1 MAIRLNPIPLLCAD
15 VKSGMQAMASDR
27 SREMRRLASECLA
40 SARQA
45 PDPLVRISRLDMAQR
60 WIDLAE
66 LSEHD
71 PWNDALRQ
79 RVIQAAIGRKL
90 RDLYKT
96 SPDVPHHML
105 AILVQLN
112 ADQPASLEDAR
123 SPSLDGGF
131 PVLRT
136 KPFAAANNLIQASA
150 ISSNTARCPSDIVIA
165 KR

>member
-1 MAIRLNPIPLLCAD
+1 MA
-15 VKSGMQAMASDR
+15 GER
-27 SREMRRLASECLA
+27 SSEMRRLASECLA
-40 SARQA
+40 SARQTS
-45 PDPLVRISRLDMAQR
+45 DTLVRASRLDMAQK

-66 LSEHD
+66 LSEND

-90 RDLYKT
+90 RDLCKT
-96 SPDVPHHML
+96 SLDVPHHML
-105 AILVQLN
+105 TILMQLN
-112 ADQPASLEDAR
+112 ANQPASLEEAR

-136 KPFAAANNLIQASA
+136 KPFAAANNLIQAPA
-150 ISSNTARCPSDIVIA
+150 ISSNTARCSSDIVIA

>member
-1 MAIRLNPIPLLCAD
+1 MA
-15 VKSGMQAMASDR
+15 GDR
-27 SREMRRLASECLA
+27 SREMRRLAADCLT
-40 SARQA
+40 SARQT
-45 PDPLVRISRLDMAQR
+45 PDPLVRTSRLDMAQK

-96 SPDVPHHML
+96 SPDVPYH
-105 AILVQLN
+105 ILTILMQLN
-112 ADQPASLEDAR
+112 ADQPASLEEAR

-131 PVLRT
+131 P
-136 KPFAAANNLIQASA
+136 A
-150 ISSNTARCPSDIVIA
+150 
-165 KR
+165 